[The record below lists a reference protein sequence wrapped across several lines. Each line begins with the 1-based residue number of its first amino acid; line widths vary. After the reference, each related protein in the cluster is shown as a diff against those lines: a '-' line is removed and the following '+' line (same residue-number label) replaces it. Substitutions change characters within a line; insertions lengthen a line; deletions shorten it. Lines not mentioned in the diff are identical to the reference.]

1 MFIIIII
8 NIFIDFLYA
17 FFFQKVFFHYL
28 ITYLTTI
35 FNRIIQKAW
44 IESILKLWEFNWMK
58 AMLED

>member
-35 FNRIIQKAW
+35 FNRIIQKA
-44 IESILKLWEFNWMK
+44 
-58 AMLED
+58 